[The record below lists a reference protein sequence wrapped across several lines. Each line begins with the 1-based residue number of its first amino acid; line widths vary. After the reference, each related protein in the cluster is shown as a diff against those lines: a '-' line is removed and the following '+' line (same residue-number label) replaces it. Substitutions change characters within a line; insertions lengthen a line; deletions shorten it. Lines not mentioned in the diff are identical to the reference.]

1 MFDFLNHLKN
11 PQNLDEVTNIL
22 LYFNNNFE
30 TYTEGE
36 MEYKQKKLEQL
47 LSLGEDEIYKLLI
60 RELNLTP

>member
-1 MFDFLNHLKN
+1 LFDFLNHLKN